1 MELKECCIR
10 RFQPVLDQ
18 VQILLEDLKQPAILI
33 GIDGRCGSG
42 KTTLGYYLQEQ
53 LGGNLYHMD
62 DFFLQDYQRTK
73 ERLET
78 PGGNV
83 DYERFREEV
92 LNPVRRGQ
100 SVVYR
105 RFSCRERKIVS
116 EETVPWKR
124 LNIIEG
130 SYSLHPYFQ
139 NPYQLKVFMDIDRQE
154 QIQNIR
160 KRNGE
165 EGLNDFLERWI
176 PMEEMYFH
184 KMRIETGCM
193 KIRW

>member
-10 RFQPVLDQ
+10 RFQPVLGK
-18 VQILLEDLKQPAILI
+18 VQMLLEDSKQPVILV

-42 KTTLGYYLQEQ
+42 KTTLGCYLQEQ

-62 DFFLQDYQRTK
+62 DFFLQDHQRTK

-83 DYERFREEV
+83 DYERFREEI
-92 LNPVRRGQ
+92 LNPVQRGQ
-100 SVVYR
+100 PLVYR

-139 NPYQLKVFMDIDRQE
+139 NPYQLKVFMDISKQE

-165 EGLNDFLERWI
+165 EDLKDFLERWI
-176 PMEEMYFH
+176 PMEEMYFR
-184 KMRIETGCM
+184 KMGIETGCVT
-193 KIRW
+193 IRW